1 MTGINSLILKTLIS
15 SMLSWYSYELS
26 VYKNSK
32 HPRNNMGKTKI
43 VFAPKSLQN

>member
-32 HPRNNMGKTKI
+32 HPHNMGKTKI
-43 VFAPKSLQN
+43 VFAPKSFQN

>member
-32 HPRNNMGKTKI
+32 HPCKGKIKI